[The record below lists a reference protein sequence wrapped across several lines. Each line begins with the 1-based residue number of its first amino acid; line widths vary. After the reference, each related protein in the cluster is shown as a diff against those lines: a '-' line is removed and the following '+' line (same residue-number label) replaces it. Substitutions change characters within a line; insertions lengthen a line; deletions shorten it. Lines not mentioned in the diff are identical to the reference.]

1 MLIQGINMASCYDTS
16 VARNMG
22 QLKII
27 ECKGVK
33 PISSST
39 VERKREEGRK

>member
-1 MLIQGINMASCYDTS
+1 MLILGINMAYNTS
-16 VARNMG
+16 VAIN
-22 QLKII
+22 LKSI

-39 VERKREEGRK
+39 VEREREEGWK